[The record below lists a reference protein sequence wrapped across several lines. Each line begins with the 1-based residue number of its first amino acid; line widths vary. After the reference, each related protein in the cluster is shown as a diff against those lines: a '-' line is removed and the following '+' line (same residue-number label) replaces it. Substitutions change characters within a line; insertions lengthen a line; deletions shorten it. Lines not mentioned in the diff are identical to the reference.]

1 MIFLPLT
8 TAHVDYV
15 VDLQNSCFPDGWS
28 KQNLLDGL
36 NGANLKGIV
45 VFENDRL
52 LGFLTYSANEDF
64 AELNDILVAPE
75 ERRKGVANALMGE
88 FIALLKGQTQKIF
101 LEVRASNESA
111 QALYFKWGFDKLS
124 VRKKYYQDGEDALV
138 LQKEL
143 L

>member
-8 TAHVDYV
+8 IECVDQV

-28 KQNLLDGL
+28 KQSLLDGL
-36 NGANLKGIV
+36 NSANLNGITA
-45 VFENDRL
+45 FENDEL
-52 LGFLTYSANEDF
+52 LGFITYSVNQDF
-64 AELNDILVAPE
+64 AELNDILVAPKA
-75 ERRKGVANALMGE
+75 RRKGIANALMGE
-88 FIALLKGQTQKIF
+88 FISLLKGQTQKIF

-111 QALYFKWGFDKLS
+111 QALYFKWGFCKLS
-124 VRKKYYQDGEDALV
+124 TRKKYYKDGEDALV

>member
-8 TAHVDYV
+8 IAHVDQV

-28 KQNLLDGL
+28 KQSLLDGL
-36 NGANLKGIV
+36 ESSNLKGITA
-45 VFENDRL
+45 FENDEL
-52 LGFLTYSANEDF
+52 LGFITYSVNQDF
-64 AELNDILVAPE
+64 AELNDILVAPKV
-75 ERRKGVANALMGE
+75 RRKGVANALMGE

-111 QALYFKWGFDKLS
+111 QALYYKWGFSKLS

>member
-8 TAHVDYV
+8 IAHVDQV

-88 FIALLKGQTQKIF
+88 FIALLKGRTQKIF